1 MVTITI
7 QIRKLIVAP
16 WPETLAV
23 LVLNPLFT
31 PGMLPVGF
39 FGAAPTLYTSLM
51 LKHHFLLFNAVT
63 PRWANHDHLSHKITF
78 MIQDPNMRKSII
90 IVL

>member
-23 LVLNPLFT
+23 LILNPLFT

-51 LKHHFLLFNAVT
+51 LKHHVLLFYAIAL
-63 PRWANHDHLSHKITF
+63 RWAKHDHLSHKSAF
-78 MIQDPNMRKSII
+78 WVQNPNVRKSII
-90 IVL
+90 VVP